1 MGATTITF
9 QSEIQAV
16 DFPFIERILNSLKA
30 TTKVIKEEKDETLM
44 TKEAFF
50 AKIDRARAGEKI
62 QKSREEMKK
71 LMFDKWKKNNQPL
84 RLFIQKNFSVI

>member
-1 MGATTITF
+1 MEATTITF

-16 DFPFIERILNSLKA
+16 DAPFIERILNSLKA

-62 QKSREEMKK
+62 QMSREEMKK
-71 LMFDKWKKNNQPL
+71 LMFD
-84 RLFIQKNFSVI
+84 

>member
-62 QKSREEMKK
+62 QMNREEMKK
-71 LMFDKWKKNNQPL
+71 LMFD
-84 RLFIQKNFSVI
+84 

>member
-62 QKSREEMKK
+62 QMSREEMKK
-71 LMFDKWKKNNQPL
+71 LMFD
-84 RLFIQKNFSVI
+84 

>member
-50 AKIDRARAGEKI
+50 AKIDRARSGEKI
-62 QKSREEMKK
+62 QMSREEMKK
-71 LMFDKWKKNNQPL
+71 LMFD
-84 RLFIQKNFSVI
+84 

>member
-1 MGATTITF
+1 MEATTITF

-30 TTKVIKEEKDETLM
+30 TTKVIKEKKDETLM

-50 AKIDRARAGEKI
+50 AKIDRARAGKKI
-62 QKSREEMKK
+62 QMSREEMKK
-71 LMFDKWKKNNQPL
+71 LMFD
-84 RLFIQKNFSVI
+84 

>member
-1 MGATTITF
+1 MEATTITF
-9 QSEIQAV
+9 QSEIQAI

-62 QKSREEMKK
+62 QMSREEMKK
-71 LMFDKWKKNNQPL
+71 LMFD
-84 RLFIQKNFSVI
+84 

>member
-1 MGATTITF
+1 MEATTITF

-50 AKIDRARAGEKI
+50 ARIDRARAGEKI
-62 QKSREEMKK
+62 QMSREEMKK
-71 LMFDKWKKNNQPL
+71 LMFD
-84 RLFIQKNFSVI
+84 

>member
-30 TTKVIKEEKDETLM
+30 TTKVIKEEKDGTLM

-62 QKSREEMKK
+62 QMSREEMKK
-71 LMFDKWKKNNQPL
+71 MMFD
-84 RLFIQKNFSVI
+84 

>member
-1 MGATTITF
+1 MEATTITF

-50 AKIDRARAGEKI
+50 AKIDRTRAGEKI
-62 QKSREEMKK
+62 QMSREEMKK
-71 LMFDKWKKNNQPL
+71 LMFD
-84 RLFIQKNFSVI
+84 

>member
-1 MGATTITF
+1 MEVTTITF

-62 QKSREEMKK
+62 QMSREEMKK
-71 LMFDKWKKNNQPL
+71 LMFD
-84 RLFIQKNFSVI
+84 

>member
-1 MGATTITF
+1 MEATTITF

-50 AKIDRARAGEKI
+50 AKIDRARAGEKL
-62 QKSREEMKK
+62 QMSRDEMKK
-71 LMFDKWKKNNQPL
+71 LMFD
-84 RLFIQKNFSVI
+84 

>member
-1 MGATTITF
+1 MEATTITF
-9 QSEIQAV
+9 QSEIQAA

-50 AKIDRARAGEKI
+50 AKIDRARVGEKI
-62 QKSREEMKK
+62 QMSREEMKK
-71 LMFDKWKKNNQPL
+71 LMFD
-84 RLFIQKNFSVI
+84 

>member
-1 MGATTITF
+1 MEATTITF

-62 QKSREEMKK
+62 QMNREEMKK
-71 LMFDKWKKNNQPL
+71 LMFD
-84 RLFIQKNFSVI
+84 

>member
-1 MGATTITF
+1 MEATTITF

-50 AKIDRARAGEKI
+50 AKIDCARAGEKI
-62 QKSREEMKK
+62 QMSREEMKK
-71 LMFDKWKKNNQPL
+71 LMFD
-84 RLFIQKNFSVI
+84 

>member
-1 MGATTITF
+1 MEATTITF

-62 QKSREEMKK
+62 QMSREEMKK
-71 LMFDKWKKNNQPL
+71 LMFD
-84 RLFIQKNFSVI
+84 

>member
-50 AKIDRARAGEKI
+50 TKIDRARAGEKI
-62 QKSREEMKK
+62 QMSREEMKK
-71 LMFDKWKKNNQPL
+71 LMFD
-84 RLFIQKNFSVI
+84 

>member
-16 DFPFIERILNSLKA
+16 DFPFIERNLNSLKA

-62 QKSREEMKK
+62 QMSREEMKK
-71 LMFDKWKKNNQPL
+71 LMFD
-84 RLFIQKNFSVI
+84 

>member
-1 MGATTITF
+1 
-9 QSEIQAV
+9 
-16 DFPFIERILNSLKA
+16 LKA

-62 QKSREEMKK
+62 QMSREEMKK
-71 LMFDKWKKNNQPL
+71 LMFD
-84 RLFIQKNFSVI
+84 

>member
-1 MGATTITF
+1 MEATTITF

-50 AKIDRARAGEKI
+50 AKIDHARAGEKI
-62 QKSREEMKK
+62 QMSREEMKK
-71 LMFDKWKKNNQPL
+71 LMFD
-84 RLFIQKNFSVI
+84 